1 MLSRLRAAA
10 QVFRPRAL
18 ARTAKLV
25 EDLTGET
32 QQLRRAMKETLAESA
47 RLAERSE
54 RLESSVRGLEQSL
67 ASVALRESQLSA
79 IYRLDRQLEND
90 VAGLPAVLD
99 VGAIAAHT
107 QRVLTEAT
115 LHLHPFPHLVVDNV
129 WPEPFYD
136 ALLKGVPPPELFAD
150 RPLNKRRLVVP
161 FEWSHQYGAR
171 VWNFL
176 VQEVLDRVVAPVLV
190 QKFKQPLGEWLL
202 ANWPLPSDAPTE
214 HVKFQSTD
222 GRILLRHRGY
232 VIPPHRDPKWGLITC
247 LMYLAKPGDSE
258 AWGTQLYSV
267 EDDVEAPSV
276 AAYWIKA
283 ERCRLEKDVP
293 FRRNS
298 MLIFLNSAGAHGAR
312 IPMEAEPADLERYM
326 YQFRV
331 GPTASSIRELM
342 RMLPEERQGLWA
354 GKVISDYN

>member
-10 QVFRPRAL
+10 RVLRPRSL
-18 ARTAKLV
+18 ARTAKSV
-25 EDLTGET
+25 EDLATET
-32 QQLRRAMKETLAESA
+32 RQLRRAMKDALAESA

-54 RLESSVRGLEQSL
+54 RLESSVRTLEQSL
-67 ASVALRESQLSA
+67 AGVALRESQLAA
-79 IYRLDRQLEND
+79 IYRLDRELEHE
-90 VAGLPAVLD
+90 VVGLPAVLD
-99 VGAIAAHT
+99 VEAIAAHT
-107 QRVLTEAT
+107 ERVIADAP
-115 LHLHPFPHLVVDNV
+115 LHLHPFPHIVVDNV

-136 ALLKGVPPPELFAD
+136 ALLKGIPPPELFAD

-176 VQEVLDRVVAPVLV
+176 VQEVLDRVIAPVLV
-190 QKFKQPLGEWLL
+190 RKFKEPLGEWLL
-202 ANWPLPSDAPTE
+202 ANWPLPTAAPTE
-214 HVKFQSTD
+214 SVRFQSTD

-232 VIPPHRDPKWGLITC
+232 LIPPHRDPKWGLITC
-247 LMYLAKPGDSE
+247 LMYLARPGDSE

-298 MLIFLNSAGAHGAR
+298 MLIFLNSGGAHGAR
-312 IPMEAEPADLERYM
+312 IPSDAEPADLERYM

-354 GKVISDYN
+354 GKVITDYN

>member
-10 QVFRPRAL
+10 RVFRPRAL
-18 ARTAKLV
+18 ARTAKSV
-25 EDLTGET
+25 EDLTAET
-32 QQLRRAMKETLAESA
+32 QQLRRTMKDTVAESS

-54 RLESSVRGLEQSL
+54 RLESTVRALEQTL
-67 ASVALRESQLSA
+67 AGVALRESQLSA
-79 IYRLDRQLEND
+79 IYRLDRELADEVQQ
-90 VAGLPAVLD
+90 LPAVLD
-99 VGAIAAHT
+99 VDAIAAHT
-107 QRVLTEAT
+107 RQALDTAP
-115 LHLHPFPHLVVDNV
+115 LHMHPFPHMVVDNV

-136 ALLKGVPPPELFAD
+136 ALLRGIPPSELFAD
-150 RPLNKRRLVVP
+150 RQINKRRLVVP
-161 FEWSHQYGAR
+161 FEWSHQYGTR

-176 VQEVLDRVVAPVLV
+176 VREVLDDVVAPALV
-190 QKFKQPLGEWLL
+190 RKFKEPLGEWLL
-202 ANWPLPSDAPTE
+202 ANWPLPPNAPTE
-214 HVKFQSTD
+214 KVKFQSTD

-232 VIPPHRDPKWGLITC
+232 LIPPHRDPKWGLITC
-247 LMYLAKPGDSE
+247 LMYLARPGDSE

-267 EDDVEAPSV
+267 EGDVEAPSV

-298 MLIFLNSAGAHGAR
+298 MLIFLNSGGAHGAR
-312 IPMEAEPADLERYM
+312 IPADAEPADLERYM

-342 RMLPEERQGLWA
+342 RLLPPERQSFWA
-354 GKVISDYN
+354 GKVTDYN

>member
-10 QVFRPRAL
+10 RVLRPRAL
-18 ARTAKLV
+18 ARTAKSV
-25 EDLTGET
+25 EDLTTET
-32 QQLRRAMKETLAESA
+32 HQLRRAMKDTLAESA
-47 RLAERSE
+47 RLVERAE
-54 RLESSVRGLEQSL
+54 RLESSVRTLEQSV
-67 ASVALRESQLSA
+67 AAVALRESQLAA
-79 IYRLDRQLEND
+79 IYRLDRELEHE
-90 VAGLPAVLD
+90 VVGLPAVLD
-99 VGAIAAHT
+99 VDAIAAHT
-107 QRVLTEAT
+107 ERALSEAP
-115 LHLHPFPHLVVDNV
+115 LHLHPFPHIVVDNV

-136 ALLKGVPPPELFAD
+136 ALLKGIPPSELFAD

-161 FEWSHQYGAR
+161 FERSHQYGAR

-190 QKFKQPLGEWLL
+190 RKFKGPLGEWLL
-202 ANWPLPSDAPTE
+202 ANWPLPPDAPTE
-214 HVKFQSTD
+214 SVRFQSTD

-232 VIPPHRDPKWGLITC
+232 LIPPHRDPKWGLITC
-247 LMYLAKPGDSE
+247 LMYLARPGDSE

-298 MLIFLNSAGAHGAR
+298 MLIFLNSGGAHGAR
-312 IPMEAEPADLERYM
+312 IPMEAEPANLERYM

-342 RMLPEERQGLWA
+342 RLLPEERQGLWA
-354 GKVISDYN
+354 GKVTDYN